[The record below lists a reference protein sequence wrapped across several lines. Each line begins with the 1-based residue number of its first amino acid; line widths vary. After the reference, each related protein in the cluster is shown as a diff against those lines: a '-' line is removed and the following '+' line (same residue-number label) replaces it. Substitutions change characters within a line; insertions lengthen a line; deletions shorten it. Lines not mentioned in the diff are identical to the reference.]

1 MNKPSPL
8 LRVQALNVELPTKR
22 RAGRPGPGGSLSA
35 VRDVSFDLYPGQ
47 ILGIVG
53 ESGCGKTTLSRAL
66 VSLVPV
72 TSGQVLFRGQ
82 LIGTMTAAELRQ
94 ARREMQYIF
103 QDPLAALSP
112 RRTVAQ
118 ALLEPIVLYG
128 IGTAADR
135 SDRLRQMVEMVGL
148 DSDVLRRLPH
158 ELSGGQQQR
167 VALARALV
175 AEPSLIIAD
184 EPLSSL
190 DMSVQ
195 ARIMQLILDV
205 RARQGAA
212 LLLISHN
219 LAVIQQLADVVGV
232 MYLGEL
238 VELAPAGQLFSA
250 PAHPYTRALL
260 DSVALAD
267 PARHRERTWL
277 KGEPP
282 SALTPPPGCV
292 FHTRCPQVLA
302 QCATIKPA
310 TRILGKIPADPQN
323 HTVRCHLW
331 NS

>member
-1 MNKPSPL
+1 MNKPPPL
-8 LRVQALNVELPTKR
+8 LRVQELHVELATKR
-22 RAGRPGPGGSLSA
+22 RAGQRGGSLSA
-35 VRDVSFDLYPGQ
+35 VRGVSFDLYPGQ

-66 VSLVPV
+66 NSLIPA
-72 TSGQVLFRGQ
+72 TSGQVLFRGRP
-82 LIGTMTAAELRQ
+82 IGAMSAAELRQ
-94 ARREMQYIF
+94 VRREIQYIF

-118 ALLEPIVLYG
+118 ALLEPIMLYG
-128 IGTAADR
+128 IGTSADR
-135 SDRLRQMVEMVGL
+135 PGRLRQMVELVGL

-212 LLLISHN
+212 VLLISHD

-238 VELAPAGQLFSA
+238 VELAPAGQLFGA

-260 DSVALAD
+260 DSVAMAD
-267 PARHRERTWL
+267 PARRRERTWL
-277 KGEPP
+277 KGELP

-292 FHTRCPQVLA
+292 FHSRCPQALP
-302 QCATIKPA
+302 QCATVKPA
-310 TRILGKIPADPQN
+310 TRTLGKIPADPQN